1 MQEPATE
8 RRAFVKLRTKQFLDC
23 AAGRGLV
30 SDSEIAGHTG
40 LDRTTVFRLLR
51 GDNSP
56 GERIIAT
63 LLLAFPDKRFDD
75 FFEAAVRDEPKVPR
89 RAAA

>member
-1 MQEPATE
+1 MQETTTA

-23 AAGRGLV
+23 AATLGLV
-30 SDSEIAGHTG
+30 SDLEIAGHTG

-51 GDNSP
+51 GDNDP

-63 LLLAFPDKRFDD
+63 LLLAFPDQSFED
-75 FFEAAVRDEPKVPR
+75 FFEVAHRDEPRGGR
-89 RAAA
+89 RAA